1 MRCLFLD
8 NHVCVVEKPAGIS
21 TQPEFMQR
29 VSLWLKARFQRPGNV
44 FCEPAHRLDKVTT
57 GVLLC
62 ARTSKS
68 LSRLQRQFREGKIR
82 KKYWACVEGV
92 VPLGS
97 VELSHYL
104 VKRDHKAYV
113 VSSEGQQALM
123 QYKVLSHQRGKTFLE
138 IQLFTGRYHQIRAQ
152 LAHVGYPILGDSKYG
167 GVCSWRRGAIALR
180 AIGITFQHPT
190 KLGEVV
196 IRCE

>member
-21 TQPEFMQR
+21 TQPEFIKQL
-29 VSLWLKARFQRPGNV
+29 SLWLKVRLQRPGNV
-44 FCEPAHRLDKVTT
+44 FCEPAHRLDKVTS

-68 LSRLQRQFREGKIR
+68 LSRLQKQFREGGVR
-82 KKYWACVEGV
+82 KKYRAYVEGL
-92 VPLGS
+92 VPFGS
-97 VELSHYL
+97 VELSHNL
-104 VKRDHKAYV
+104 VQRNHKAYV
-113 VSSEGQQALM
+113 VPSGGKLALM
-123 QYKVLSHQRGKTFLE
+123 KYTVLLHQKGRSLLD

-152 LAHVGYPILGDSKYG
+152 LAHIGFPVVGDRKYG
-167 GVCSWRRGAIALR
+167 GASFFGGGGIALK

-190 KLGEVV
+190 NQTELCVF
-196 IRCE
+196 CE